1 MQMNIT
7 IDRGNTATKIVVWE
21 GRRAIWRHTFPDFS
35 RADVEMLN
43 HNYPGSN
50 VILCSVAGDDARFI
64 ELLGSVFNSD
74 NISVLTP
81 ATRLPISIGYSTPE
95 TLGMDRVAAAVGGW
109 TIHPGHNLLIV
120 DVGTAVTYDVVTADG
135 CFACGNIAPG
145 IGMRLKALEH
155 FTAKLPQVDSRGETP
170 AFGVSTETAMRSGAV
185 FGVVG
190 EIMYY
195 LSKLPDDTKLVITG
209 GWGTDIA
216 RHLTVK
222 ATIKPCLVSIGLN
235 SILSYNE
242 TK

>member
-1 MQMNIT
+1 MQINIT

-21 GRRAIWRHTFPDFS
+21 GRRAIWRHAFPDFS
-35 RADVEMLN
+35 RADAEMIN
-43 HNYPGSN
+43 RNYPGSK
-50 VILCSVAGDDARFI
+50 VILCSVVGDDSEFM
-64 ELLGSVFNSD
+64 ELLGSVFNHD
-74 NISVLTP
+74 NISILTSDTPLPIDIGYATP
-81 ATRLPISIGYSTPE
+81 A

-109 TIHPGHNLLIV
+109 TLYPGHNLLIV

-135 CFACGNIAPG
+135 CFSCGNIAPG
-145 IGMRLKALEH
+145 VGMRLKALEH
-155 FTAKLPQVDSRGETP
+155 FTAKLPLVDSRGETP
-170 AFGVSTETAMRSGAV
+170 QFGISTETAMRSGAV

-195 LSKLPDDTKLVITG
+195 LSKLPSDTRLVLTG

-216 RHLTVK
+216 RHLTVR